1 MTENQ
6 QIEIIYPEDELL
18 IVYPQEQYEWK
29 LISTNHNV
37 FQLINKENK
46 EDLIF
51 IKELFINDKT
61 ITECRQIYKEIY
73 LLINLASYDYFSKKV
88 SFKFNIDK
96 NYIFTFANENKIS
109 LSNLIDSQNFNILE
123 NKQLIQWI
131 IYQITFGLYTLHSN
145 NVIHHD
151 IKPSNILINGEGGIS
166 IIDFGSAIFKGE
178 KSYDFTLSYAAP
190 ELLLNYDYK
199 IDEKIDIWGLG
210 VIMLELLLKQ
220 NKIFYNEDITGP
232 TDQLNYILPKFGFNS
247 NNPIKYLKNELKN
260 NKNIKFKIEKEILD
274 KIDDKNA
281 VDLILNLLSFD
292 PKERKS
298 AKEILE
304 SDYLKDFKGCDDF
317 EIKLINFPK
326 DYELISPDIN
336 QENFFNLLEK
346 IK

>member
-37 FQLINKENK
+37 FQIINKENK

-166 IIDFGSAIFKGE
+166 IIDFGSAIFKG
-178 KSYDFTLSYAAP
+178 
-190 ELLLNYDYK
+190 LLNYDYK

-210 VIMLELLLKQ
+210 VIMLELLLKH
-220 NKIFYNEDITGP
+220 NKLFYNEDITGP
-232 TDQLNYILPKFGFNS
+232 TDQLNYILPKFGINS
-247 NNPIKYLKNELKN
+247 NNPIKKI
-260 NKNIKFKIEKEILD
+260 IK
-274 KIDDKNA
+274 
-281 VDLILNLLSFD
+281 ILNS
-292 PKERKS
+292 K
-298 AKEILE
+298 
-304 SDYLKDFKGCDDF
+304 LKKKFWTK
-317 EIKLINFPK
+317 
-326 DYELISPDIN
+326 
-336 QENFFNLLEK
+336 
-346 IK
+346 